1 MPAPGRPQVLYL
13 TTVDQLA
20 GAAGLSR
27 ETRIV
32 VGVLARDFDLSLAI
46 AGPIDHQGLQKLRDH
61 FASVRAAGGFPASSA
76 DQPAVAGLRGLAKA
90 RLGTDIVNARLQ
102 AAIQRRAEVF
112 DAVVIDDLLA
122 TPYLPARQ
130 NGPVYY
136 LAHRCESKARSST
149 WWRWLRQ
156 REHRALSQCEE
167 GMLQSVSAVFA
178 KPEIARELLAQGL
191 SLSQLNPSFGQF
203 RPEIA
208 LVEPTTWRGTHQR
221 VGYAGYLGND
231 RNLASLEWL
240 LREVWT
246 PGQRNLSNTELH
258 LVGTAPPSPLRELA
272 AANNNVY
279 LHSGGRQQLRHL
291 GCRAVIEPLMF
302 EQHVDTK
309 LVNAMSQGL
318 PVITTQEG
326 VQRAN
331 AELGE
336 GVLAT
341 AGPGQMSMTV
351 HQLMNDESLWQ
362 LHASAATRTA
372 ALQLADFE
380 VAQDLRR
387 ALLYAYQRRGEWMN
401 TTIKPPGDDHDL

>member
-1 MPAPGRPQVLYL
+1 MSAPGRPQVLYL
-13 TTVDQLA
+13 TTVDRLT

-46 AGPIDHQGLQKLRDH
+46 AGPIDDQELQKLRDH

-102 AAIQRRAEVF
+102 AAIQRRAEGF
-112 DAVVIDDLLA
+112 EAVVIDDLLA

-130 NGPVYY
+130 TAPVYY
-136 LAHRCESKARSST
+136 LAHRCESKAQSGT
-149 WWRWLRQ
+149 WWHWLRQ
-156 REHRALSQCEE
+156 REQRALSESE
-167 GMLQSVSAVFA
+167 KGALQSVSAVFA
-178 KPEIARELLAQGL
+178 KPEVAGELLAQGL
-191 SLSQLNPSFGQF
+191 SFRQLNPSFGQF
-203 RPEIA
+203 RPEIV
-208 LVEPTTWRGTHQR
+208 LGEPTTWGGTHPR
-221 VGYAGYLGND
+221 LGYAGYLGDD

-246 PGQRNLSNTELH
+246 PGQRTLADTELH
-258 LVGTAPPSPLRELA
+258 LVGMAPPSPLRELA

-279 LHSGGRQQLRHL
+279 LHSGSRQQLRDL

-318 PVITTQEG
+318 PVITTREG
-326 VQRAN
+326 VRRAH

-336 GVLAT
+336 GVLAA
-341 AGPGQMSMTV
+341 AGPEQMSMTV

-380 VAQDLRR
+380 VAHDLRR
-387 ALLYAYQRRGEWMN
+387 ALLRVSEERVSR
-401 TTIKPPGDDHDL
+401 